1 MTAQKRRASDQPRVA
16 VVVPCYRD
24 GELAAEAVASVR
36 ENEPVELVV
45 VDDGSDDAPTLA
57 ALERMESEGVQ
68 VLRHEQNRGLSAAR
82 NTGVAATSA
91 RYVFP
96 LDSDDLAIGHLLR
109 AMADRLDEDPG
120 AGVCFG
126 DYEEFGTAHHI
137 RAVPARIDPYRLAY
151 TNEYPVS
158 ALFERDVLEAVGGW
172 APIEAYEDW
181 HMWMTL
187 AERGVTGVHFGFGV
201 ITFRKRVQGSTDAL
215 EGPNRSPR
223 PLFPPTSRPSATVR
237 RAARVPTAIPSASHA
252 QTALS
257 GGLRQAPAVFLGLPD
272 QERAGATGH
281 LDRAEI
287 ARRLWVTAESAAAS
301 GHGAASDHAAG
312 PPSRA

>member
-1 MTAQKRRASDQPRVA
+1 VA
-16 VVVPCYRD
+16 VIIPCYRD
-24 GELAAEAVASVR
+24 GELAAQAVASVR
-36 ENEPVELVV
+36 ENEPIELVV

-57 ALERMESEGVQ
+57 ALKRLEAAGVQ

-82 NTGVAATSA
+82 NTGLAGTSA

-120 AGVCFG
+120 AGACFG
-126 DYEEFGTAHHI
+126 DYEEFGTAHHV

-158 ALFERDVLEAVGGW
+158 ALFERDLLEAAGGW

-187 AERGVTGVHFGFGV
+187 AERGVTGAHFGFGV
-201 ITFRKRVQGSTDAL
+201 ITFRKRMHGERMLTKARTVHRGLYSRLQADHPQLFAGLSAYRRQSPLHPLRKRLYPLVYGKRPRFSWDYRIKNLLDQLGIWTVQ
-215 EGPNRSPR
+215 R
-223 PLFPPTSRPSATVR
+223 
-237 RAARVPTAIPSASHA
+237 
-252 QTALS
+252 
-257 GGLRQAPAVFLGLPD
+257 
-272 QERAGATGH
+272 
-281 LDRAEI
+281 
-287 ARRLWVTAESAAAS
+287 
-301 GHGAASDHAAG
+301 
-312 PPSRA
+312 